1 MQNANLPVRD
11 RDWKSYNAAL
21 VSRAELFL
29 DTKSLKDWDRELRHM
44 NKRKTGRKFLFP
56 SCFIKYLALLHTY
69 LGASCRA
76 LESLI
81 SFLAAYLPLLKK
93 IDHSTIHRRIAS
105 LGLSLDKSIRH
116 RKSLTVSID
125 SSGLKVH
132 NRGEWIRHKHKVRRG
147 YLKIHF
153 AVNTKTR
160 EVICLESTK
169 EEVHDNRRFRPMVRQ
184 LLKRYTLRKVL
195 ADAAYDDHRNFNLLD
210 RHKIIPAIKLKRN
223 SRKFAYWPRRDKNHR
238 VRRKY
243 ASLMT
248 AHYNDWK
255 RRLGYGKRWISEI
268 VFSSFKA
275 NFGEYFHAKLME
287 NIVKEIE
294 RKAYVHNMLVN
305 HLIKC
310 QCM

>member
-1 MQNANLPVRD
+1 VN
-11 RDWKSYNAAL
+11 
-21 VSRAELFL
+21 
-29 DTKSLKDWDRELRHM
+29 RH
-44 NKRKTGRKFLFP
+44 KEGRKFLFP
-56 SCFIKYLALLHTY
+56 PCFIQYLSLLQTY
-69 LGASCRA
+69 LGTSCRS
-76 LESLI
+76 LESMV
-81 SFLAAYLPLLKK
+81 SFLAGHMPLLKR

-105 LGLSLDKSIRH
+105 LGLDLGKSIHH
-116 RKSLTVSID
+116 RRSLTVSID

-132 NRGEWIRHKHKVRRG
+132 NRGDWIRHKHKVRRG

-160 EVICLESTK
+160 EIIGLESTR
-169 EEVHDNRRFRPMVRQ
+169 ENVNDNRKFRPMVRK
-184 LLKRYTLRKVL
+184 LLKKYSIKKLL

-210 RHKIIPAIKLKRN
+210 RHGVIPAIKLKRN
-223 SRKFAYWPRRDKNHR
+223 SRKYAYWPRRDKNHR

-243 ASLMT
+243 AALMLKS
-248 AHYNDWK
+248 YDDWK

-294 RKAYVHNMLVN
+294 RKAYVHNMLAN
-305 HLIKC
+305 HLIQC
-310 QCM
+310 QQM